1 MALGLVWSSVCLCL
15 FVSVLIY
22 DRMGGFQ
29 SKNHFPVN
37 GKTVVITGGSQGMGK
52 AVGRLLAEKG
62 ANVIIVARNAEKLE
76 EALKYISERASNPSS
91 QRFHCISADLT
102 DPTEAAR
109 ILSET
114 TAWNNNEPPDI
125 LWCCAG
131 SSHPGLF
138 IDVPIEVLK
147 EQMESNYFSSAY
159 VAHAAVQSWV
169 NHFRSSPEPKQPA
182 KHIIFTSS
190 VLAFLPLVGYGPYT
204 PPKIALRAL
213 SDTLS
218 QELLLYA
225 PLAPIRTHTVFP
237 GTIFS
242 EGYEKENLIKPAI
255 TKKLEESDGGQTP
268 EQVAA
273 ASVKGLERG
282 EELITTNG
290 ILGVAMKS
298 GVLGGSRRNGC
309 GIVDTVMGWLV
320 MIVMVFVR
328 RDMDG
333 KVKTWGKER
342 LGKR

>member
-1 MALGLVWSSVCLCL
+1 
-15 FVSVLIY
+15 
-22 DRMGGFQ
+22 
-29 SKNHFPVN
+29 
-37 GKTVVITGGSQGMGK
+37 MGK